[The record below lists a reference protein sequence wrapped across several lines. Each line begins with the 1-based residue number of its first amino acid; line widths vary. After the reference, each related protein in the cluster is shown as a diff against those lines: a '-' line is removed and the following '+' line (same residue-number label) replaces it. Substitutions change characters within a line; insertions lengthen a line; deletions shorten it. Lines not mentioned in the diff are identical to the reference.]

1 MYKRNILI
9 TGGAGFIGS
18 HLVRHFVNKYPEY
31 RIVNFDAL
39 TYAGDLSNLNDIKD
53 KPNYTFIN
61 GDICNKYMVKF
72 VLEMY
77 NIDGIIHLAAESHVD
92 NSIKDPTAFL
102 NTNILGTF
110 NLLQSAKE
118 YWGEDFS
125 GKRFHHVSTDEV
137 YGALTKDDD
146 PFTELNRYEP
156 HSPYSASKAASD
168 HLVRAYHDTYKFPI
182 TISNCSNNYGPNQY
196 PEKLIPLFI
205 QNILNEKPLPVYGTG
220 ENIRDWLYVEDHC
233 KAIDKIFHD
242 GKDGET
248 YNIGGNNERTNIDI
262 IHTLIRMVDAELGR
276 EEGSSEKLIT
286 FVEDRKGH
294 DLRYAIDA
302 SKIKNELG
310 WSPEEKFDSG
320 FKKTVNWYLTNQ
332 DWLKHIEE
340 KKKNG
345 R

>member
-39 TYAGDLSNLNDIKD
+39 TYAGDLSNLSDIKD
-53 KPNYTFIN
+53 KPNYVFIN

-72 VLEMY
+72 TLEMFKV
-77 NIDGIIHLAAESHVD
+77 DGIIHLAAESHVD

-110 NLLQSAKE
+110 NLLQSAME
-118 YWGEDFS
+118 YWGDDFS

-137 YGALTKDDD
+137 YGALSKDDK

-168 HLVRAYHDTYKFPI
+168 HLVRAYHDTYKFPV

-196 PEKLIPLFI
+196 PEKLIPLFV

-220 ENIRDWLYVEDHC
+220 ENVRDWLYVEDHC

-276 EEGSSEKLIT
+276 EEGYSEKLIT

-302 SKIKNELG
+302 SKIKNELD
-310 WSPEEKFDSG
+310 WSPEEDFNSG
-320 FKKTVNWYLTNQ
+320 FKKTVKWYLTNQ

-345 R
+345 K

>member
-31 RIVNFDAL
+31 RIINYDML
-39 TYAGDLSNLNDIKD
+39 TYAGDLTNLKDIED
-53 KPNYTFIN
+53 KPNYVFIN
-61 GDICNKYMVKF
+61 GDICNEYMVKF
-72 VLEMY
+72 TLEMY
-77 NIDGIIHLAAESHVD
+77 KIDGIIHLAAESHVD

-110 NLLQSAKE
+110 NLLKSAKE
-118 YWGEDFS
+118 YWGGDFS

-137 YGALTKDDD
+137 YGSLSKYDK

-156 HSPYSASKAASD
+156 HSPYSASKASSD
-168 HLVRAYHDTYKFPI
+168 HLVRAYHDTYNFPV

-294 DLRYAIDA
+294 DLRYAINA

-310 WSPEEKFDSG
+310 WSPEENFDSG